1 MFNRINFG
9 TLAKNMV
16 IEGASVG
23 TGMAI
28 GTYTTN
34 HDPLNLGDREN
45 RQIAG
50 AVAGGTA
57 YALTK
62 GVISGVTAAPRK
74 IKKAAISRRA
84 KRMAAGD

>member
-1 MFNRINFG
+1 MFKKLNFG
-9 TLAKNMV
+9 ALAKNMI

-23 TGMAI
+23 AGMAI

-50 AVAGGTA
+50 AVSGGAT

-62 GVISGVTAAPRK
+62 GIINGVTAAPRK
-74 IKKAAISRRA
+74 IKRVAVNRRA
-84 KRMAAGD
+84 KKMAAG